1 VPPPAVN
8 PDSLAFKLADNLVT
22 SLHTVIIQK
31 THYLQEATAVVQQY
45 IMVQI
50 RLRKT
55 RERSCLKVI
64 CVAVAF
70 VFLGFFALFI
80 NGTIIKKSNNE
91 FIWNTEHGIYTPFSS
106 SAAMNSSIGEGTTQT
121 FNNKPA
127 SSTSFLPDLHA
138 IQSEKVWNCLLAEG
152 EALNKH
158 TPIHI
163 MEVGMYSAGQ
173 CLQAAHMNIQAHCVE
188 PSPGASYDRI
198 IGAIKKAR
206 EESKE
211 KVRFYQLAASDTS
224 GLDLSFSSS
233 GGTGDHVGGGIDV
246 WKMTKEADSDVNK
259 NTGTG
264 TVTVKSV
271 AIDDVIYN
279 KVGPTED
286 FASTPR
292 ADGDKID
299 KLFLLKIDT
308 QGHEPS
314 VFAGLKKA
322 IQEHNIDFIM
332 TEYWPKGIDLMN
344 DSMGPQECSKPVAM
358 MKLLRD
364 AGYTLYTQSIT
375 SHPKSKGKIGANKK
389 AGMHNRGGKI
399 QTPIDDLMAH
409 CMWFYE
415 VDRGNPD
422 TSEENY
428 QMGYWTDV
436 LAVAPGARLP
446 KKPVSEIGEIL
457 AKHL

>member
-1 VPPPAVN
+1 
-8 PDSLAFKLADNLVT
+8 
-22 SLHTVIIQK
+22 
-31 THYLQEATAVVQQY
+31 
-45 IMVQI
+45 MVQI
-50 RLRKT
+50 RSRKT
-55 RERSCLKVI
+55 KERSCFKVI
-64 CVAVAF
+64 CVVAAL
-70 VFLGFFALFI
+70 VILGSFPFFI
-80 NGTIIKKSNNE
+80 NGTNIKKSNNKHD
-91 FIWNTEHGIYTPFSS
+91 IHTTFSS
-106 SAAMNSSIGEGTTQT
+106 TMSSSTEEGTTQT
-121 FNNKPA
+121 FNNEPS
-127 SSTSFLPDLHA
+127 SSTPFLPDLHTL
-138 IQSEKVWNCLLAEG
+138 QSEKVWNCLLAEG

-163 MEVGMYSAGQ
+163 MEIGMHSAGQ
-173 CLQAAHMNIQAHCVE
+173 CLQAAHQNIQAHCVE
-188 PSPGASYDRI
+188 PSPGSYGRI
-198 IGAIKKAR
+198 LKLIKSAPK
-206 EESKE
+206 ESQE
-211 KVRFYQLAASDTS
+211 KIRFYQLAASDTS
-224 GLDLSFSSS
+224 GLDLPFSSS

-246 WKMTKEADSDVNK
+246 WKMTKEIDSDVNK
-259 NTGTG
+259 NAGIG

-271 AIDDVIYN
+271 AIDDIIYN

-364 AGYTLYTQSIT
+364 AGYTLYTQNIS
-375 SHPKSKGKIGANKK
+375 SHHKAKGKKGARVK
-389 AGMHNRGGKI
+389 AGMHNRGKL

-415 VDRGNPD
+415 LDRENPD
-422 TSEENY
+422 TTEENY

-446 KKPVSEIGEIL
+446 KKPVSEVGQIL
-457 AKHL
+457 AQHL